1 MSLLGSVLTS
11 VGGAIVGNVFS
22 KGYDYVKGLLPA
34 GAQSFLGDVG
44 DFLGVSSKD
53 VSQMTAAEAKA
64 YLERRQAKQ
73 DSLSRDMPKP
83 TMMSVGSTMAAG
95 TYQGA
100 GPGAQMLPLGSTDRV
115 SRAIQDQRVA
125 EKLMRMSGGNV
136 PTPNLR
142 IGQTISLSSATPP
155 RTRLT
160 KKFSK

>member
-1 MSLLGSVLTS
+1 MTS
-11 VGGAIVGNVFS
+11 VGGAIVGNVVS

-64 YLERRQAKQ
+64 YLERKQAKQ

-83 TMMSVGSTMAAG
+83 TMMSVGSSMAAG
-95 TYQGA
+95 TMSGA

-125 EKLMRMSGGNV
+125 EKLMRMSGGKV

-142 IGQTISLSSATPP
+142 MGQTISLSSATPP
-155 RTRLT
+155 RTTLT

>member
-1 MSLLGSVLTS
+1 MTS
-11 VGGAIVGNVFS
+11 IGGKIIGNVVS
-22 KGYDYVKGLLPA
+22 QGYDYIKGLLPA

-44 DFLGVSSKD
+44 DFLGVSNKD

-64 YLERRQAKQ
+64 YLERKQAKQ
-73 DSLSRDMPKP
+73 DSLSRDMPSPK
-83 TMMSVGSTMAAG
+83 TMSVGSTMAAG

-142 IGQTISLSSATPP
+142 MGQTISLSSATPP
-155 RTRLT
+155 RTTLT

>member
-11 VGGAIVGNVFS
+11 IGGSIIGSV
-22 KGYDYVKGLLPA
+22 VKSGADWLYGQLPK
-34 GAQSFLGDVG
+34 GAQGFLGDVS
-44 DFLGVSSKD
+44 DFIGIGSKD
-53 VSQMTAAEAKA
+53 IGDAAAKA
-64 YLERRQAKQ
+64 AKA
-73 DSLSRDMPKP
+73 SLIDQKDMPKA
-83 TMMSVGSTMAAG
+83 TMMSVGSSMAAG
-95 TYQGA
+95 TMSGA

-142 IGQTISLSSATPP
+142 MGQTISLSSATPP
-155 RTRLT
+155 RTTLT

>member
-83 TMMSVGSTMAAG
+83 TMMSVGSSMAAG
-95 TYQGA
+95 TMSGA

-125 EKLMRMSGGNV
+125 EKLMRMSGGKV

-142 IGQTISLSSATPP
+142 MGQTISLSSATPP
-155 RTRLT
+155 RTTLT